1 MVNCKII
8 YEPTSVV
15 MGYYAFNNYPL
26 TNSII
31 NIQGHGKYLIIR
43 IEHIFKTRELIE
55 TNEEYSTNIYVKKY
69 R

>member
-1 MVNCKII
+1 
-8 YEPTSVV
+8 